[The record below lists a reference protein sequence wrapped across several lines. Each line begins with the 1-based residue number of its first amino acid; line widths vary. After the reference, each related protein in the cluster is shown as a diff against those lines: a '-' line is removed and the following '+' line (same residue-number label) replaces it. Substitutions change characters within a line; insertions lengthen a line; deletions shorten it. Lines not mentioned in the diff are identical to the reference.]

1 MEVITSLHESLNF
14 KLPPKQRECFY
25 EDFVMESP
33 TRTIELFATSLG
45 ETDVSLTVHGP
56 FEYKDIINVSHYY
69 CYDIWF
75 LNLPWFSL
83 CRRIL
88 KIQ

>member
-56 FEYKDIINVSHYY
+56 FEYKDIINVSYY
-69 CYDIWF
+69 YVMIF
-75 LNLPWFSL
+75 GFSISL
-83 CRRIL
+83 GFRCVGGF
-88 KIQ
+88 